1 MRGSTPQHPLD
12 CGRALHARTMDLC
25 LLAQAGETLV
35 HRPRTA
41 TPEARPQA
49 IAPSR
54 AQSGLAAAGLW
65 TWSGLAALWADQG
78 LPGVLG
84 QARSMQASQ
93 GGTAH
98 HAPSDAPTIAVRL
111 RGALL
116 PQASGAP
123 AARRATRALRRRRRP
138 LARTRGARLAPGH
151 TTHRPSPLPARGPH
165 RAATTHRDGVAERG
179 AAPAGRQRLAVELAR
194 ITSDAALRRDLARPS
209 VQTAPHPD
217 AQTLALRHPGPGL
230 GPRPAGAG
238 WRRLWP
244 PGPVRH
250 GLGGDPLCHLRHP
263 QRPGA
268 SHGGVLRSGCLLPP
282 GASGRATRPCE
293 LGAPPE
299 ARPGLDQ
306 RRPSLG
312 ARW

>member
-41 TPEARPQA
+41 TPEARRQA

-123 AARRATRALRRRRRP
+123 AARRATRALR
-138 LARTRGARLAPGH
+138 
-151 TTHRPSPLPARGPH
+151 
-165 RAATTHRDGVAERG
+165 
-179 AAPAGRQRLAVELAR
+179 
-194 ITSDAALRRDLARPS
+194 
-209 VQTAPHPD
+209 HPV
-217 AQTLALRHPGPGL
+217 PGL
-230 GPRPAGAG
+230 GPCATASAGTRSATSGTPSGPAPRTGACSAAAVCCRREPPAGPQGRAS
-238 WRRLWP
+238 WE
-244 PGPVRH
+244 H
-250 GLGGDPLCHLRHP
+250 H
-263 QRPGA
+263 QRPGPA
-268 SHGGVLRSGCLLPP
+268 WTSGAHPWAHA
-282 GASGRATRPCE
+282 GDDR
-293 LGAPPE
+293 
-299 ARPGLDQ
+299 
-306 RRPSLG
+306 
-312 ARW
+312 